1 MSEVVNAGMATTA
14 PLTTPPAPA
23 AAPVAAPAT
32 PSPGDW
38 MTGFSPEL
46 KGFVESK
53 NFKDPATVAESYR
66 NLEKLLGGPREK
78 LFRIPD
84 SESDAKAW
92 GDIYDKLGRPKD
104 AKEYDIKVPEGMGDQ
119 KFADWARGKFHE
131 LGFTKKQA
139 ETLTAGWNEYIGKAS
154 AEQTAAMESKTNQE
168 VTALQSE
175 WGAAHD
181 QNLKIAKAAAS
192 EFGFDGAMIDAL
204 ESAMG
209 YQKTIKLLHS
219 LGQKVGSDKFVG
231 PDSGK
236 GGGFGVMSPEQATI
250 ELQRLQ
256 SDKAFVQKYIAGDA
270 DARARME
277 NLHRM
282 KMGG

>member
-1 MSEVVNAGMATTA
+1 MSDVNAAA
-14 PLTTPPAPA
+14 PSPTPTPAPAPA
-23 AAPVAAPAT
+23 AAPAAA

-154 AEQTAAMESKTNQE
+154 AEQTAALEAKTNQE
-168 VTALQSE
+168 VTALQAE

-181 QNLKIAKAAAS
+181 QNLQIAKAAAH
-192 EFGFDGAMIDAL
+192 EFGFDGDAIDAL
-204 ESAMG
+204 ETAMG

-231 PDSGK
+231 PDAGK
-236 GGGFGVMSPEQATI
+236 GGGFGVMSPEAARSEI
-250 ELQRLQ
+250 ARLQ
-256 SDKAFVQKYIAGDA
+256 TDSSFTRKYLEGDM
-270 DARARME
+270 DARAKVE
-277 NLHRM
+277 HLHRM
-282 KMGG
+282 ALGG